1 MASIRLVANGG
12 ATRAVIWE
20 RYADPTRW
28 HEWAPQIRKVRAD
41 GRLRPGLRGE
51 VIGPVGLRAGFE
63 VETVDAARGHW
74 SWTVAVGPA
83 KIRIEHEVGDGVAVL
98 MLQGPAPLVA
108 GYAPVARLALQRLV
122 RAG

>member
-1 MASIRLVANGG
+1 M
-12 ATRAVIWE
+12 IWE

-28 HEWAPQIRKVRAD
+28 HEWAPQIREVRAD

-51 VIGPVGLRAGFE
+51 VIGPAVLRAGFE
-63 VETVDAARGHW
+63 VQTVDAARGHW

-83 KIRIEHEVGDGVAVL
+83 KIRIEHEVGDRAAVL

>member
-1 MASIRLVANGG
+1 MVANGE

-28 HEWAPQIRKVRAD
+28 HEWAPQIREVRAD

-51 VIGPVGLRAGFE
+51 VVGPAGVRARFE
-63 VETVDAARGHW
+63 VETVDAARGRW
-74 SWTVAVGPA
+74 SWTVALGPVR
-83 KIRIEHEVGDGVAVL
+83 IRIEHEVGDGVAVL
-98 MLQGPAPLVA
+98 VLQGPAPVVA